1 MKLPAG
7 IVDHDVEFFLFKG
20 NLMFL
25 HNGRARSFDKLPAE
39 IIFSLNDLLSSIP
52 DADLCLDCMDPQE
65 PAGMSVELRRLY
77 QFVLCRFSSFDLVA
91 DITEGGHMAPE
102 HTLCDKR
109 GRCPYEGIL
118 CVPVA
123 KSKLSSRELEVIRM
137 LPEDLPFKL
146 IADRMGIT
154 TNTVRTHIQ
163 NIQNKIG
170 VHSHRAILAW
180 AYEHDLIDQQS
191 FINNNSLWETERT
204 ENAMYGPGLDMPF
217 PGLFNP

>member
-7 IVDHDVEFFLFKG
+7 IVDHDIEFFLFRG

-39 IIFSLNDLLSSIP
+39 MISYLHDLLASIP
-52 DADLCLDCMDPQE
+52 DADLCLDCMDLQE
-65 PAGMSVELRRLY
+65 PAHLSFEMRRLY

-163 NIQNKIG
+163 NIQSKIG

-204 ENAMYGPGLDMPF
+204 EKVAVRSGVGYALPRTF
-217 PGLFNP
+217 